1 MLIVDQPYPGIVSEV
16 VVETGADVGLAHDGD
31 ADRLIAVD
39 ERGCVVDGD
48 HIMAICG
55 LDLLRKGMLPHNTI
69 VATVYSNLGLSRT
82 FAREG
87 G

>member
-1 MLIVDQPYPGIVSEV
+1 VDQPYPGIVSEV

-48 HIMAICG
+48 HIMAIAVWIFCE
-55 LDLLRKGMLPHNTI
+55 
-69 VATVYSNLGLSRT
+69 
-82 FAREG
+82 RECCRIIP
-87 G
+87 